1 MPSGAPTSATAT
13 VTEARTDVRI
23 STLADEAV
31 GVTSA
36 ASMHEIE
43 QPAPAEIAGP
53 VPAVAAA
60 QRARAATTTAAPAWA
75 KRVRECHL
83 GSPSL
88 RGGCCRL

>member
-1 MPSGAPTSATAT
+1 
-13 VTEARTDVRI
+13 VRI

-31 GVTSA
+31 GMTSA
-36 ASMHEIE
+36 VSMHEIE

-60 QRARAATTTAAPAWA
+60 QRARAATTAAAPAWA
-75 KRVRECHL
+75 KRVRGVI

-88 RGGCCRL
+88 RGGCCRLWRENP